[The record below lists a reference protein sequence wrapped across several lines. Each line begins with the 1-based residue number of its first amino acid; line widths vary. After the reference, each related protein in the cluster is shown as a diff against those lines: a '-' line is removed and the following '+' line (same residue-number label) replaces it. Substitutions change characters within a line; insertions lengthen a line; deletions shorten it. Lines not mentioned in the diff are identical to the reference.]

1 MGKLHVQIIAVTPF
15 QQNCALLWDSE
26 SGRAA
31 VVDPGGEIGRI
42 EDAIARNGAKVEA
55 IYITH
60 GHLDHGGG
68 AADLAATLN
77 VPIYGPDRH
86 DAPLIAEFTGQ
97 AQRFGMEG
105 KPFTPTEWLAE
116 GDTATLG
123 GHDFAV
129 LHCPG
134 HTPGHIVFV
143 NRKERFAIVGDV
155 LFRGSVGR
163 TDLPFGD
170 HAALLAAIKQKLLPL
185 GDDFMF
191 ICGHGMGSTFGEER
205 RSNPF
210 LR

>member
-1 MGKLHVQIIAVTPF
+1 MGKLHVQIIPVTPF

-31 VVDPGGEIGRI
+31 VIDPGGEIDRI

-68 AADLAATLN
+68 AADLAEALN
-77 VPIYGPDRH
+77 VPIYGPDVR
-86 DAPLIAEFTGQ
+86 DAPLIADFSSQ
-97 AQRFGMEG
+97 ALSFGVEG
-105 KPFTPTEWLAE
+105 KPFTPTAWLAE
-116 GDTATLG
+116 GDTVTLG
-123 GHDFAV
+123 GYEFSV

-143 NRKERFAIVGDV
+143 NHGEKFAIVGDV
-155 LFRGSVGR
+155 LFRGSIGR
-163 TDLPFGD
+163 TDFSYGD

-210 LR
+210 LQ